1 MLDLALKHQKY
12 DEIWQ
17 GTPVLLMVV
26 YFYWETQT
34 SRWVYLILM
43 FGCFK
48 NFQMPFP
55 KKNIITFLHVEPEI
69 AFWQLVY
76 FPPKFWTFFSQILGK
91 KVSLSDDIKIA
102 M

>member
-1 MLDLALKHQKY
+1 MAISMLDLALKHQKY

-48 NFQMPFP
+48 NFQMPFHNVQ
-55 KKNIITFLHVEPEI
+55 KEKIFSNIAPS
-69 AFWQLVY
+69 W
-76 FPPKFWTFFSQILGK
+76 FWTQDLF
-91 KVSLSDDIKIA
+91 A
-102 M
+102 

>member
-1 MLDLALKHQKY
+1 MAISMLDLALKHQKY

-55 KKNIITFLHVEPEI
+55 KKI
-69 AFWQLVY
+69 WQH
-76 FPPKFWTFFSQILGK
+76 FGE

>member
-48 NFQMPFP
+48 NFQMPPP
-55 KKNIITFLHVEPEI
+55 KKYDNKILHVGPVEV
-69 AFWQLVY
+69 FWHVRQNVPN
-76 FPPKFWTFFSQILGK
+76 FTRFFTQILGK
-91 KVSLSDDIKIA
+91 KVSLSDDIKLA